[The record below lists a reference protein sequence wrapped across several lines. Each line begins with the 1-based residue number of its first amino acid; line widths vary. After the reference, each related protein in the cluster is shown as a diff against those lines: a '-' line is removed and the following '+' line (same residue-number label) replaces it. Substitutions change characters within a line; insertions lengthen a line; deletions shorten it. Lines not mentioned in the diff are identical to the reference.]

1 MRIGE
6 MELDEILHNC
16 AKLNT
21 LIKGSVQEAAVAW
34 GLAIQWYEITEV
46 SPDEQIHTAMDKQ
59 AAAEC
64 MRCEQVLQAEG
75 NKRRAQLTSEG
86 VKILLTNE
94 SEGNLI
100 RVRNEAEAA
109 KSKLLLD
116 AEGEAEGSVSLQH
129 YNASNDCIHIKEE
142 HNNTRKI
149 KLANNQ
155 II

>member
-6 MELDEILHNC
+6 MELDEILHNR

-21 LIKGSVQEAAVAW
+21 LIKGSAQEAAMAW
-34 GLAIQWYEITEV
+34 GLAIWWYEITEV
-46 SPDEQIHTAMDKQ
+46 SPDGQIHTAMDKQ

-75 NKRRAQLTSEG
+75 NKQWAQLTSEG

-109 KSKLLLD
+109 KSKILLE
-116 AEGEAEGSVSLQH
+116 AEGEAEGSLQH
-129 YNASNDCIHIKEE
+129 YNASNDRVHIKEE
-142 HNNTRKI
+142 RNNARKI

>member
-16 AKLNT
+16 AKLNM
-21 LIKGSVQEAAVAW
+21 LIKGSVQEADMAW

-46 SPDEQIHTAMDKQ
+46 SPNEQIHTAMDKQ

-75 NKRRAQLTSEG
+75 NKQWAQLTSEG

-100 RVRNEAEAA
+100 RYGMKPRQPNLNSCLKQKVRL
-109 KSKLLLD
+109 KDS
-116 AEGEAEGSVSLQH
+116 SSITMLQM
-129 YNASNDCIHIKEE
+129 I
-142 HNNTRKI
+142 TFT
-149 KLANNQ
+149 
-155 II
+155 